1 MEKVSLLGSHILMQE
16 LMENIRP
23 ALKKAFKATKKSD
36 GIEKF
41 MIRDLQIEYTEKEQ
55 YHTSVFKCCYNIYN
69 TIERINAISVYV
81 SEFPTPKKYSKKGIN
96 KKDWITYHYA
106 NFEMARVSLYDSA
119 LLLVNQI
126 FTLGLRPQNC
136 NKETV
141 RKNKWLENSK
151 DITDSIDALEK
162 VTTDSKYTRNLFL
175 HRGILPN
182 LDNID
187 LLEIIERSS
196 SSSDLGISTPELER
210 IFKMAFQE
218 ISEEI
223 KTDLENLETL
233 IIKLFDAILIEYNN
247 RIKSS

>member
-106 NFEMARVSLYDSA
+106 NFQMAKVSLYDSV
-119 LLLVNQI
+119 LLLVNEI
-126 FTLGLRPQNC
+126 FALGLRPQNC

-141 RKNKWLENSK
+141 RENEQIKNSK
-151 DITDSIDALEK
+151 DIADSIDAIEK
-162 VTTDSKYTRNLFL
+162 VTTESRYPKNLFI

-187 LLEIIERSS
+187 FLDIFDRTSS
-196 SSSDLGISTPELER
+196 YSDLGISTTELEDL
-210 IFKMAFQE
+210 FKMAFQE

-223 KTDLENLETL
+223 KEDLDKLEAN
-233 IIKLFDAILIEYNN
+233 IVKLFDAILIEYNN